1 MLASFRDSLF
11 TEVTMLRKRPL
22 IFMLKLFKMNLSKIV
37 ISGCFLIFISQRAS
51 GQNPINW
58 TTDQLIEPSALSA
71 MIKSDKEIPV
81 IFSIGPGAVVPHS
94 NDIGMINESEN
105 MKKFKEQ
112 LSNLPKDTQIVI
124 YCGCWPYDV
133 CKIERV
139 TTMIVK
145 RKHFMIIPDLR
156 NTP

>member
-11 TEVTMLRKRPL
+11 TEVTMLRERPL

-37 ISGCFLIFISQRAS
+37 ISGCFLIFIGQKAS
-51 GQNPINW
+51 GQNPVNW

-124 YCGCWPYDV
+124 YCGCCPYDV

-139 TTMIVK
+139 TTVIVK
-145 RKHFMIIPDLR
+145 RKRFMIIPDLR